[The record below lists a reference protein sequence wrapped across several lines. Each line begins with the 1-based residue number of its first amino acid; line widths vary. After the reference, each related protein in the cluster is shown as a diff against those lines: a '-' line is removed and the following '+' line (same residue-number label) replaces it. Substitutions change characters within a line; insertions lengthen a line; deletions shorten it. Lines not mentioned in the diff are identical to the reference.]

1 MVPANQIVT
10 SLAIL
15 IVNYDRGQSYIDN
28 FVPFIC
34 QSLLIL
40 RPAVVSV
47 ADLQLQIKQD
57 YGLQVPQ
64 NSIKSILKKAERRG
78 YVERENNAYKPKYD
92 VLKESSFECARQE
105 MLRKHGAVI
114 KKLVKFAEKYDRF
127 LDNEGA
133 ERLLLS
139 YIQQHDIELLTCL
152 LSGSSISEGIELN
165 TKVAFLVHSFVKD
178 AFESDPEAFYYLDS
192 IIKGHMLANALVFP
206 DLGKLQRRFQ
216 GTTVY
221 CDTPFLLKALGY
233 GGNEFRPPCTELLQL
248 LHETGAVVSCF
259 KHTRDEIYNILYAC
273 KLALAESE
281 RQKSYGAVYHYFRAI
296 GFGPGDLELEMAALD
311 RKLEKLAIRIE
322 DKPEY
327 EDKYQVDETALE
339 DTLCTA
345 LSYSPQR
352 ERAPIHD
359 VDCLSA
365 VYRLRKGRSQSE
377 IEQCKAIFVTTN
389 SALCQA
395 ASDFFIKD
403 GYIAVGS
410 IPIAITDYAL
420 TNVLWLKKPMS
431 APDLPR
437 KYVIAECYAAMEPGE
452 GLWHK
457 YLEKIKQLKE
467 REELSEEQYYLLRSS
482 QYARPELTDITM
494 GDEEAFTDGT
504 PQQILQRIEQ
514 HIREQD
520 LAELAVERQKR
531 TQAEL
536 ELIAERD
543 RSREREQI
551 QTLNIARKASRI
563 ASWVSRAIYGV
574 ITALVLTGGIYALVG
589 PRLEWWNLGLFVL
602 AIVFVILSVV
612 NLIHGRKVNDYISQI
627 EDRIANGIQKM
638 LLSLIK

>member
-28 FVPFIC
+28 FVPFVC

-47 ADLQLQIKQD
+47 EDLQLQIKQD

-64 NSIKSILKKAERRG
+64 NSIKSILKKAERKG
-78 YVERENNAYKPKYD
+78 YVEREHNAYKPKYD
-92 VLKESSFECARQE
+92 VLKDSSFERARQE
-105 MLRKHGAVI
+105 MLRRHGAVI
-114 KKLVKFAEKYDRF
+114 KKLVEFAKKYGEF

-139 YIQQHDIELLTCL
+139 YIQQHDIELLSCL
-152 LSGSSISEGIELN
+152 LSGSPISEGIALD
-165 TKVAFLVHSFVKD
+165 TKAAFLVHSFVKD
-178 AFESDPEAFYYLDS
+178 SFESDPEAFDYLDA
-192 IIKGHMLANALVFP
+192 IVKGHMLANALIFP

-216 GTTVY
+216 GTTIY
-221 CDTPFLLKALGY
+221 FDTPFLLKALGY
-233 GGNEFRPPCTELLQL
+233 EGNERRPPCTELLQL

-259 KHTRDEIYNILYAC
+259 RHTRGEIYNILYAC
-273 KLALAESE
+273 QLALAESE
-281 RQKSYGAVYHYFRAI
+281 RQKPYGAVYHYFRAT

-311 RKLEKLAIRIE
+311 RKLEELTIRIE

-327 EDKYQVDETALE
+327 VDEYQVDETALE

-345 LSYSPQR
+345 LSYSP
-352 ERAPIHD
+352 ERGKAPVHD

-365 VYRLRKGRSQSE
+365 VYRLRKGRGQSE
-377 IEQCKAIFVTTN
+377 IEQCKAIFVTSN
-389 SALCQA
+389 SGLCQA
-395 ASDFFIKD
+395 GSNFFVKE
-403 GYIAVGS
+403 GYIEQGS
-410 IPIAITDYAL
+410 TPIAITDYAL

-452 GLWHK
+452 SLWHK
-457 YLEKIKQLKE
+457 YLGKIEQLRE

-482 QYARPELTDITM
+482 QYARAELSDITM

-504 PQQILQRIEQ
+504 PQQILQKIEQ

-520 LAELAVERQKR
+520 LAELAVEREKR
-531 TQAEL
+531 KQAEL

-543 RSREREQI
+543 RSTGRERI
-551 QTLNIARKASRI
+551 LTLNIARKARRI

-574 ITALVLTGGIYALVG
+574 ITALALTGGIYALIG
-589 PRLEWWNLGLFVL
+589 PRLEWWDWGLFAL
-602 AIVFVILSVV
+602 AISFVLLSVG
-612 NLIHGRKVNDYISQI
+612 NLILGTKVKDYVSYI